1 MLYSVL
7 ADAYRKIE
15 ATTKRLEITSLLV
28 ELLRNTPA
36 EDIERVVYL
45 TQGKLGPDYLGVEL
59 GIAEKLAIKVLAKAT
74 GRDEA
79 ELGSIYKKQGDL
91 GTAAEKL
98 LTGKTQLYPPAEALT
113 VEEVYSSFDKIAHAS
128 GGGSTESKLRQLTA
142 LIGKASPL
150 EAKYLT
156 RMAVGNLRLGVA
168 DMTILDA
175 LAIARGGG
183 KESRP
188 MLERAYNL
196 SSDLGD
202 VAKTLATRGLGGI
215 ETFKA
220 SIGKPIRP
228 MLAERLSDPREILE
242 KMNGEGAA
250 EYKYDGL
257 RIQAHIDRKS
267 VV

>member
-28 ELLRNTPA
+28 DLLRDTPA
-36 EDIERVVYL
+36 GEIEKVVYL
-45 TQGKLGPDYLGVEL
+45 TQGKLAADHLGVEL
-59 GIAEKLAIKVLAKAT
+59 GIAEKLAVKALAKAT

-79 ELGSIYKKQGDL
+79 EVGSLYKKQGDL
-91 GTAAEKL
+91 GTAVEKL
-98 LTGKTQLYPPAEALT
+98 LTDKTQLYPPAEALT
-113 VEEVYSSFDKIAHAS
+113 VEEVYNTFDKIAKAS
-128 GGGSTESKLRQLTA
+128 GSGSTEAKLRQLTG
-142 LIGKASPL
+142 LIGQASPL

-202 VAKTLATRGLGGI
+202 VAKTRNLQGLDR
-215 ETFKA
+215 ETDTADACRTSF
-220 SIGKPIRP
+220 GP
-228 MLAERLSDPREILE
+228 
-242 KMNGEGAA
+242 
-250 EYKYDGL
+250 
-257 RIQAHIDRKS
+257 
-267 VV
+267 